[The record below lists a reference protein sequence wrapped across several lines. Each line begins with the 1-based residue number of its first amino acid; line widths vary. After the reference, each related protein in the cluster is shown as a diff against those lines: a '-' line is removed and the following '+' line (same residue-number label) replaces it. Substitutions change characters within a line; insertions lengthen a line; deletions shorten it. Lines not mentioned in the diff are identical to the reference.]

1 MAKRTDRAA
10 GSSISRIAVYRQWQP
25 FAAGPYVCRGH
36 REEGNDSTVVVLTT
50 ADGSVGLGEI
60 APLGSFYSAAFA
72 DGARAGI
79 ALLAPLL
86 IGLDATQPRLIRS
99 FLDTTMLGHPYVK
112 SAFDMA
118 CWDLAA
124 RRAGQP
130 LCEALGGRY
139 GSDVILYRSV
149 SQDDPAAMAES
160 ARRFVA
166 DGYRRLQ
173 VKVGLE
179 PGEDAERIAAVRAAV
194 GSEIE
199 LAADANGGWTTA
211 ETRTF
216 LRATTGLEYAL
227 EQPCMALEECLAIRA
242 TCDRPMI
249 LDESIVSLET
259 LLAARRGGADGLTIK
274 LSRVGGITAAALL
287 RDVACELGLPVA
299 IEDTGGAQ
307 IGSAAIAH
315 VSLSTPEELRRQ
327 TIDFHAW
334 VTVANGSGMP
344 DADGGRMRAPDGPGL
359 GITADL
365 EILGEP
371 IMLVS

>member
-1 MAKRTDRAA
+1 MSQRTAGAA
-10 GSSISRIAVYRQWQP
+10 ESRITQIAVYRQWQP
-25 FAAGPYVCRGH
+25 FAAGPYVCRDH

-50 ADGSVGLGEI
+50 ADGSVGLGEV
-60 APLGSFYSAAFA
+60 APLGSFYSVAFA

-86 IGLDATQPRLIRS
+86 LGLDATQPRALRS
-99 FLDTTMLGHPYVK
+99 LLDTAMLGHPYVK
-112 SAFDMA
+112 SALDMA

-130 LCEALGGRY
+130 LCEALGGRF
-139 GSDVILYRSV
+139 GDGVDLYRSV
-149 SQDDPAAMAES
+149 SQDDPAAMAAS

-179 PGEDAERIAAVRAAV
+179 PGEDAERVAAVRDAV
-194 GSEIE
+194 GSEIA

-211 ETRTF
+211 ETRIF
-216 LRATTGLEYAL
+216 LRATGGLEYAL
-227 EQPCMALEECLAIRA
+227 EQPCMTLEECLAIRPG
-242 TCDRPMI
+242 CDRPLI
-249 LDESIVSLET
+249 IDESIVSLES
-259 LLAARRGGADGLTIK
+259 LLAARSGGADGLTIK
-274 LSRVGGITAAALL
+274 LSRVGGITAASLL

-299 IEDTGGAQ
+299 IECTGGAQ

-344 DADGGRMRAPDGPGL
+344 DSEDGRMRAPGGPGL

-365 EILGEP
+365 ELLGDP
-371 IMLVS
+371 IMRFA

>member
-1 MAKRTDRAA
+1 MSPRTAA
-10 GSSISRIAVYRQWQP
+10 AAESRITQVEVYRQWQP

-79 ALLAPLL
+79 ALLAPRLL
-86 IGLDATQPRLIRS
+86 GLDASHPRAVRS
-99 FLDTTMLGHPYVK
+99 LLDTAMLGHPYVK
-112 SAFDMA
+112 SALDMA
-118 CWDLAA
+118 CWDLTS

-130 LCEALGGRY
+130 LCEALGGRF
-139 GSDVILYRSV
+139 GESVELYRSV
-149 SQDDPAAMAES
+149 SQDDPEAMAAS

-179 PGEDAERIAAVRAAV
+179 PGEDAERIAAVRDAV
-194 GSEIE
+194 GSQIA

-211 ETRTF
+211 EARTF
-216 LRATTGLEYAL
+216 LRATRGLEYAL
-227 EQPCMALEECLAIRA
+227 EQPCMTLEECLAIRPS
-242 TCDRPMI
+242 CDRPLI
-249 LDESIVSLET
+249 IDESIVSLES
-259 LLAARRGGADGLTIK
+259 LLAARSGGADGLTIK

-287 RDVACELGLPVA
+287 RDVACELGQPVA
-299 IEDTGGAQ
+299 IECTGGAQ

-344 DADGGRMRAPDGPGL
+344 DSTGGTMRPPSGPGL

-365 EILGEP
+365 ELLGDP
-371 IMLVS
+371 IMRF

>member
-1 MAKRTDRAA
+1 MSPRNAGAPGSQITRVAA
-10 GSSISRIAVYRQWQP
+10 YRQWQP

-36 REEGNDSTVVVLTT
+36 REEGSDSTTVVLTT

-86 IGLDATQPRLIRS
+86 IGLDAAQPRRLRS
-99 FLDTTMLGHPYVK
+99 LLDSALQGHPYAK
-112 SAFDMA
+112 SALDMA
-118 CWDLAA
+118 CWDLSA

-130 LCEALGGRY
+130 LCEALGGRF
-139 GSDVILYRSV
+139 GDDVELYRSV
-149 SQDDPAAMAES
+149 SQDDPAAMAAS
-160 ARRFVA
+160 AGRFVA

-179 PGEDAERIAAVRAAV
+179 PHEDAERIAAVRAAV

-211 ETRTF
+211 EARIF
-216 LRATTGLEYAL
+216 LRATTGFEYAL
-227 EQPCMALEECLAIRA
+227 EQPCMTLEECLAIRA
-242 TCDRPMI
+242 TCDRPLI
-249 LDESIVSLET
+249 FDESIVSLDT
-259 LLAARRGGADGLTIK
+259 LLAARRGGADGVTIK
-274 LSRVGGITAAALL
+274 LSRIGGITAAALL

-299 IEDTGGAQ
+299 IECTGGAQ
-307 IGSAAIAH
+307 ISAAAIAH
-315 VSLSTPEELRRQ
+315 VSLSTPEQLRRQ

-344 DADGGRMRAPDGPGL
+344 DAANGRMRPPDGPGL

-365 EILGEP
+365 GVLGDP
-371 IMLVS
+371 IMVVT